1 MSRVRREPGSNKKIY
16 VLVAV
21 FTLVVLLVFGVAKGK
36 YQLPFSEKITMTILS
51 PFQGIMSSISNGIRQ
66 GTTAVWEIVTVYQ
79 QNKMLKSE
87 IEQLRQT
94 QVNITE
100 ITAENERLHTILGYK
115 QAAVQFDLVAARVIA
130 RDPSNW
136 TSTIVINRGTDD
148 GIAKDMAVVTPQ
160 GLVGNV
166 VSVAKNSARV
176 QLILDRRSSV
186 GGLVQRPESRVAG
199 IIAGDNNNKMMVRMI
214 NIPRDADIVEGDQIV
229 TSGFGGIYPKGI
241 SLGEVE
247 NIVND
252 DGGLLKYA
260 VLNPSVDFQKLEEV
274 SVIVTSR
281 EAPPMP
287 LTQEPVLP
295 ADDKT
300 AATKSAGGSK

>member
-21 FTLVVLLVFGVAKGK
+21 FTLVILLVFGVAKGK
-36 YQLPFSEKITMTILS
+36 YQLPLSEKIMMTILS
-51 PFQGIMSSISNGIRQ
+51 PFQGIMSSISNGVRQ
-66 GTTAVWEIVTVYQ
+66 GTTAIWEIATVYQ

-100 ITAENERLHTILGYK
+100 ITAENERLHTVLAYK
-115 QAAVQFDLVAARVIA
+115 QAAVQFDLVAAKVIA

-136 TSTIVINRGTDD
+136 TSTIIIDRGTND

-260 VLNPSVDFQKLEEV
+260 VLKPSVDFQKLEEV

-281 EAPPMP
+281 EAPPIP
-287 LTQEPVLP
+287 ITQEPVLP
-295 ADDKT
+295 ADDK
-300 AATKSAGGSK
+300 AGVTKSAGGSK

>member
-21 FTLVVLLVFGVAKGK
+21 FTLVVLLIFGVAKGK
-36 YQLPFSEKITMTILS
+36 YQLPLSEKITMTILS
-51 PFQGIMSSISNGIRQ
+51 PFQGIMSSISNGVRQ
-66 GTTAVWEIVTVYQ
+66 GTTAIWEIVTVYQ

-100 ITAENERLHTILGYK
+100 ITAENERLHNVLGYK
-115 QAAVQFDLVAARVIA
+115 QAAVQFDLITARVIA

-148 GIAKDMAVVTPQ
+148 EIAKDMAVVTPQ

-260 VLNPSVDFQKLEEV
+260 VLKPSVDFQKLEEV

-287 LTQEPVLP
+287 ITQEPVLP

-300 AATKSAGGSK
+300 AVTKSAGGSK

>member
-1 MSRVRREPGSNKKIY
+1 MSRVRREVSSNKKIY
-16 VLVAV
+16 VLVAA
-21 FTLVVLLVFGVAKGK
+21 FTLVIILIFGAAKGK
-36 YQLPFSEKITMTILS
+36 YQLPLSEKITMTMLA
-51 PFQGIMSSISNGIRQ
+51 PFQGIMNSVSNGIRQ
-66 GTTAVWEIVTVYQ
+66 GTTAVWEIATVYQ

-87 IEQLRQT
+87 VEQLRQM
-94 QVNITE
+94 QVNTTE
-100 ITAENERLHTILGYK
+100 ITAENDRLRGILDYK
-115 QAAVQFDLVAARVIA
+115 QSALQFDLVAAKVIA

-166 VSVAKNSARV
+166 VSVVKNSARV
-176 QLILDRRSSV
+176 QLLLDRRSSV

-199 IIAGDNNNKMMVRMI
+199 IIAGDNNNKIMVRMV

-241 SLGEVE
+241 LLGEVV
-247 NIVND
+247 NIAND

-260 VLNPSVDFQKLEEV
+260 VLKPSVDFQRLEEV

-281 EAPPMP
+281 EAPPAP
-287 LTQEPVLP
+287 ITQPPVVSV
-295 ADDKT
+295 DGKT
-300 AATKSAGGSK
+300 VVNKNAGGSK

>member
-1 MSRVRREPGSNKKIY
+1 MSRVRREPGSNRKIY
-16 VLVAV
+16 ILVAT
-21 FTLVVLLVFGVAKGK
+21 FTLVILLIFGAARGK
-36 YQLPFSEKITMTILS
+36 YQLPLSEKITMTILA
-51 PFQGIMSSISNGIRQ
+51 PFQGIMNSVSNGVRQ
-66 GTTAVWEIVTVYQ
+66 SMTNVWEIITVYQ

-87 IEQLRQT
+87 VEQLREM
-94 QVNITE
+94 QVNTTE
-100 ITAENERLHTILGYK
+100 IIAENDRLRHILDYK
-115 QAAVQFDLVAARVIA
+115 QSALQFDLVAAKVIA

-148 GIAKDMAVVTPQ
+148 GITKDMAVVTPQ

-166 VSVAKNSARV
+166 VSVVKNSARV
-176 QLILDRRSSV
+176 QLILDRRNSV

-199 IIAGDNNNKMMVRMI
+199 IIAGDNNNQMMVRMV

-241 SLGEVE
+241 SLGEVV

-260 VLNPSVDFQKLEEV
+260 VLKPSVDFQRLEEV

-281 EAPPMP
+281 EAPPAP
-287 LTQEPVLP
+287 ITQPPIVP
-295 ADDKT
+295 AEDKN
-300 AATKSAGGSK
+300 AVNKNAGGSK

>member
-16 VLVAV
+16 VLIAV
-21 FTLVVLLVFGVAKGK
+21 FTLVIMLGFGAAKGK
-36 YQLPFSEKITMTILS
+36 YQLPLSEKMTMTLLS
-51 PFQGIMSSISNGIRQ
+51 PFQGIMSSISHGVRQ
-66 GTTAVWEIVTVYQ
+66 GTAAVWEIATVYQ

-100 ITAENERLHTILGYK
+100 IAAENERLRSVLGYK
-115 QAAVQFDLVAARVIA
+115 QTALQFDLVAARVIA

-136 TSTIVINRGTDD
+136 TSTIVINRGSED

-166 VSVAKNSARV
+166 LSVAKNSARV

-214 NIPRDADIVEGDQIV
+214 NIPRDADISEGDQIV

-241 SLGEVE
+241 ALGEVE
-247 NIVND
+247 SIAND

-260 VLNPSVDFQKLEEV
+260 VLKPSVDFQRLEEV

-281 EAPPMP
+281 EAPPVP
-287 LTQEPVLP
+287 ITQEPPLP
-295 ADDKT
+295 ADDKN
-300 AATKSAGGSK
+300 AVSKSAGGSK